1 MDQDRKQRQQGEHF
15 GERRGEETDPDFI
28 CQLAAGGEK
37 TDHINDV
44 ERQDDSGSA
53 NEDEI
58 MYAIASNAE
67 ALLTIR
73 GLLREVKARQ

>member
-1 MDQDRKQRQQGEHF
+1 MNAEAKKPIQTSYVSSPLVAK
-15 GERRGEETDPDFI
+15 
-28 CQLAAGGEK
+28 K

-58 MYAIASNAE
+58 MYAIAS
-67 ALLTIR
+67 
-73 GLLREVKARQ
+73 

>member
-28 CQLAAGGEK
+28 CQLATGGEK

-58 MYAIASNAE
+58 MYDIAS
-67 ALLTIR
+67 
-73 GLLREVKARQ
+73 

>member
-15 GERRGEETDPDFI
+15 GERRGEETNPDFI
-28 CQLAAGGEK
+28 CQLATGSEK

-58 MYAIASNAE
+58 MYAIAS
-67 ALLTIR
+67 
-73 GLLREVKARQ
+73 